1 MRAPAWPMTTRRAV
15 FSSPM
20 PALQHERMCLDISA
34 GMVRLGIAPRRI
46 LAHTAFQVS
55 KPGRKVYVSDD
66 IGADSTL
73 EREIAPILSIGD
85 AFPKILITRT
95 RHEPHTRE
103 WRARAE
109 FREVAAWRVGF

>member
-1 MRAPAWPMTTRRAV
+1 M
-15 FSSPM
+15 
-20 PALQHERMCLDISA
+20 
-34 GMVRLGIAPRRI
+34 
-46 LAHTAFQVS
+46 
-55 KPGRKVYVSDD
+55 SDD

-103 WRARAE
+103 GVLVLNFARWLLGEQE
-109 FREVAAWRVGF
+109 F

>member
-1 MRAPAWPMTTRRAV
+1 MLRLLNFRCSFCSNP
-15 FSSPM
+15 
-20 PALQHERMCLDISA
+20 LDET
-34 GMVRLGIAPRRI
+34 P
-46 LAHTAFQVS
+46 
-55 KPGRKVYVSDD
+55 PGRRVYVSDD

-103 WRARAE
+103 GVLVLNFAR
-109 FREVAAWRVGF
+109 WLLGG

>member
-1 MRAPAWPMTTRRAV
+1 
-15 FSSPM
+15 M

-34 GMVRLGIAPRRI
+34 GMVRLGS
-46 LAHTAFQVS
+46 HFQVS

-103 WRARAE
+103 GVLVLNFAR
-109 FREVAAWRVGF
+109 WLLGG

>member
-1 MRAPAWPMTTRRAV
+1 M
-15 FSSPM
+15 
-20 PALQHERMCLDISA
+20 
-34 GMVRLGIAPRRI
+34 
-46 LAHTAFQVS
+46 
-55 KPGRKVYVSDD
+55 SDD

-103 WRARAE
+103 GVLVLNFALGYRATGHAGL
-109 FREVAAWRVGF
+109 FVPARETPSPCGRPVVSD

>member
-1 MRAPAWPMTTRRAV
+1 M
-15 FSSPM
+15 
-20 PALQHERMCLDISA
+20 
-34 GMVRLGIAPRRI
+34 
-46 LAHTAFQVS
+46 
-55 KPGRKVYVSDD
+55 SDD

-103 WRARAE
+103 GVLVLNFARWLLMQQSIVLDN
-109 FREVAAWRVGF
+109 EVYTLANILTEPGSCEAVVSIRPSKMSL

>member
-1 MRAPAWPMTTRRAV
+1 MNECASTSLLAWYDWDRTST
-15 FSSPM
+15 
-20 PALQHERMCLDISA
+20 L
-34 GMVRLGIAPRRI
+34 

-103 WRARAE
+103 GVLVLNFAR
-109 FREVAAWRVGF
+109 WLLGG

>member
-1 MRAPAWPMTTRRAV
+1 M
-15 FSSPM
+15 
-20 PALQHERMCLDISA
+20 
-34 GMVRLGIAPRRI
+34 
-46 LAHTAFQVS
+46 
-55 KPGRKVYVSDD
+55 SDD

-103 WRARAE
+103 GVLVLNFARWLLRREQGQKSQKNVGTEDAGSAETYGIDGAAEGVRADSPKSASE
-109 FREVAAWRVGF
+109 GSSE

>member
-1 MRAPAWPMTTRRAV
+1 M
-15 FSSPM
+15 
-20 PALQHERMCLDISA
+20 
-34 GMVRLGIAPRRI
+34 
-46 LAHTAFQVS
+46 
-55 KPGRKVYVSDD
+55 SDD

-103 WRARAE
+103 GVLVLNFARWLLGARWRPSVGMCRAS
-109 FREVAAWRVGF
+109 GS

>member
-1 MRAPAWPMTTRRAV
+1 MNECASTSLLAWYDWDRTSTHP
-15 FSSPM
+15 
-20 PALQHERMCLDISA
+20 CD
-34 GMVRLGIAPRRI
+34 
-46 LAHTAFQVS
+46 TAFQVS

-73 EREIAPILSIGD
+73 EREISAPILPIGD

-103 WRARAE
+103 GVLVLNFAR
-109 FREVAAWRVGF
+109 WLLGG

>member
-1 MRAPAWPMTTRRAV
+1 
-15 FSSPM
+15 
-20 PALQHERMCLDISA
+20 MCLDISA
-34 GMVRLGIAPRRI
+34 GMVRLGSHLDASLRI
-46 LAHTAFQVS
+46 LPSKFS

-95 RHEPHTRE
+95 RHGSIPG
-103 WRARAE
+103 RACSC
-109 FREVAAWRVGF
+109 

>member
-1 MRAPAWPMTTRRAV
+1 M
-15 FSSPM
+15 
-20 PALQHERMCLDISA
+20 
-34 GMVRLGIAPRRI
+34 
-46 LAHTAFQVS
+46 
-55 KPGRKVYVSDD
+55 YVSDD

-103 WRARAE
+103 GVLVLNFARWLLGGSSPVE
-109 FREVAAWRVGF
+109 WCNRFVSFGVGYALSWSGGSSCWVGWGVSRDLVRMSRLR

>member
-1 MRAPAWPMTTRRAV
+1 M
-15 FSSPM
+15 
-20 PALQHERMCLDISA
+20 
-34 GMVRLGIAPRRI
+34 
-46 LAHTAFQVS
+46 
-55 KPGRKVYVSDD
+55 SDD

-103 WRARAE
+103 GVLVGSERRIGISRDRARRAVCA
-109 FREVAAWRVGF
+109 RTGNAVAMRAACRVRLAFC

>member
-1 MRAPAWPMTTRRAV
+1 M
-15 FSSPM
+15 
-20 PALQHERMCLDISA
+20 
-34 GMVRLGIAPRRI
+34 
-46 LAHTAFQVS
+46 
-55 KPGRKVYVSDD
+55 SDD

-103 WRARAE
+103 G
-109 FREVAAWRVGF
+109 VLVLVPDPWRVVEVLQAD

>member
-1 MRAPAWPMTTRRAV
+1 M
-15 FSSPM
+15 
-20 PALQHERMCLDISA
+20 
-34 GMVRLGIAPRRI
+34 
-46 LAHTAFQVS
+46 
-55 KPGRKVYVSDD
+55 SDD

-103 WRARAE
+103 GRARAE
-109 FREVAAWRVGF
+109 FREVAAWRVGFWNVALGYRATGHAGLFVPARETPSPCGRPVVSD

>member
-1 MRAPAWPMTTRRAV
+1 M
-15 FSSPM
+15 
-20 PALQHERMCLDISA
+20 
-34 GMVRLGIAPRRI
+34 
-46 LAHTAFQVS
+46 
-55 KPGRKVYVSDD
+55 SDD

-103 WRARAE
+103 GVLVLNFARWLLGGISRDRARRAVCA
-109 FREVAAWRVGF
+109 RTGNAVAMRAACRVRLAFC

>member
-1 MRAPAWPMTTRRAV
+1 
-15 FSSPM
+15 M

-34 GMVRLGIAPRRI
+34 GMVRLGSHLDAS
-46 LAHTAFQVS
+46 LQVS

-103 WRARAE
+103 GVLVLNFAR
-109 FREVAAWRVGF
+109 WLLGG

>member
-1 MRAPAWPMTTRRAV
+1 MNECASTSLLAWDDWDRTST
-15 FSSPM
+15 
-20 PALQHERMCLDISA
+20 H
-34 GMVRLGIAPRRI
+34 
-46 LAHTAFQVS
+46 
-55 KPGRKVYVSDD
+55 PGRKVYVSDD

-103 WRARAE
+103 GVLVLNFAR
-109 FREVAAWRVGF
+109 WLLGG

>member
-1 MRAPAWPMTTRRAV
+1 MPRHLCWHGTTG
-15 FSSPM
+15 F
-20 PALQHERMCLDISA
+20 
-34 GMVRLGIAPRRI
+34 APRRI

-55 KPGRKVYVSDD
+55 KPGRKVYLSDD

-103 WRARAE
+103 GVLVLNFAR
-109 FREVAAWRVGF
+109 WLLGG

>member
-1 MRAPAWPMTTRRAV
+1 M
-15 FSSPM
+15 
-20 PALQHERMCLDISA
+20 
-34 GMVRLGIAPRRI
+34 
-46 LAHTAFQVS
+46 
-55 KPGRKVYVSDD
+55 SDD

-103 WRARAE
+103 GVLVLNFARWLLTAE
-109 FREVAAWRVGF
+109 SILARNSPGIPGKGAVVLVHIVRYADAFVFHPTTIFKAYYKKVCSHG

>member
-1 MRAPAWPMTTRRAV
+1 M
-15 FSSPM
+15 
-20 PALQHERMCLDISA
+20 
-34 GMVRLGIAPRRI
+34 
-46 LAHTAFQVS
+46 
-55 KPGRKVYVSDD
+55 SDD

-103 WRARAE
+103 GVLVLNFARWLLGGQGSERRIGISRDRARRAVCA
-109 FREVAAWRVGF
+109 RTGNAVAMRAACRVRLAFC